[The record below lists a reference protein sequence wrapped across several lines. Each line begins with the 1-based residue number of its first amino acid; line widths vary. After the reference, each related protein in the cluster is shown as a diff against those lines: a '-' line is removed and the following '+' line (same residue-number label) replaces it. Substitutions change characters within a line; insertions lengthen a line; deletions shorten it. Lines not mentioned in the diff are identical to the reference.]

1 MSRIQN
7 RNETQTPTSEKQN
20 SGPME
25 EGVKVNG
32 LEQVIDLL
40 KHADPAFRE
49 SLLKRLG
56 HRDPQLA
63 QNLRRIIR

>member
-1 MSRIQN
+1 MNNRSD
-7 RNETQTPTSEKQN
+7 RNELLDQNTQLNQ
-20 SGPME
+20 GPME
-25 EGVKVNG
+25 EGVKING

-40 KHADPAFRE
+40 KFADPAFRE

-56 HRDPQLA
+56 SRDPKLA